1 MRQLVYTLFST
12 NNHASFHLWWKEN
25 LVKYQKFSKY
35 YDHDYCYYFG
45 GTLLRDFQQH
55 YVSMKENHADNEIA
69 DKNLVKSDHI
79 TQGLIQQ
86 QDVQTN
92 LDQKLNQKLR

>member
-1 MRQLVYTLFST
+1 MTMIIATILGGQYLEIFS
-12 NNHASFHLWWKEN
+12 NI
-25 LVKYQKFSKY
+25 
-35 YDHDYCYYFG
+35 
-45 GTLLRDFQQH
+45 
-55 YVSMKENHADNEIA
+55 YVSMKENHTHNEIA

-92 LDQKLNQKLR
+92 LDQKLNQKL